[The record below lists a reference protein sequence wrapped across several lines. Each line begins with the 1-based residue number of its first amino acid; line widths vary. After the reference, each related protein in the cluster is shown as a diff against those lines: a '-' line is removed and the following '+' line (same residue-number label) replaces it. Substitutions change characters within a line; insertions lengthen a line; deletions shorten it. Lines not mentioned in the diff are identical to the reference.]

1 METKI
6 ESFIK
11 PNTINK
17 THTLKE
23 NINKLQEFLLS
34 IESIK
39 EDDKCILIYNILK
52 NINIEVFKIN
62 VILNNKRPSN
72 ENTIDFHTFDGLVEN
87 NNIKNTYIFKI
98 LLDKVS
104 DVYMNDY
111 TDTFNEIINIF
122 SKFKIQKGKDETDK
136 PSSLNLILL
145 TSMRNKFINDIIEFD
160 PIFDID
166 EMDVEYIKVMDLIID
181 QFYNNKKR
189 EEDDLFQKFKREI
202 IYHIFEL
209 IRYLQVNEQVI
220 NKIVNEWKCTGM
232 PHSRSDM
239 Y

>member
-1 METKI
+1 
-6 ESFIK
+6 
-11 PNTINK
+11 
-17 THTLKE
+17 
-23 NINKLQEFLLS
+23 
-34 IESIK
+34 
-39 EDDKCILIYNILK
+39 
-52 NINIEVFKIN
+52 
-62 VILNNKRPSN
+62 
-72 ENTIDFHTFDGLVEN
+72 
-87 NNIKNTYIFKI
+87 
-98 LLDKVS
+98 
-104 DVYMNDY
+104 MNDY

>member
-1 METKI
+1 
-6 ESFIK
+6 
-11 PNTINK
+11 
-17 THTLKE
+17 
-23 NINKLQEFLLS
+23 
-34 IESIK
+34 
-39 EDDKCILIYNILK
+39 
-52 NINIEVFKIN
+52 
-62 VILNNKRPSN
+62 
-72 ENTIDFHTFDGLVEN
+72 
-87 NNIKNTYIFKI
+87 
-98 LLDKVS
+98 
-104 DVYMNDY
+104 
-111 TDTFNEIINIF
+111 
-122 SKFKIQKGKDETDK
+122 
-136 PSSLNLILL
+136 
-145 TSMRNKFINDIIEFD
+145 MRNKFINDIIEFD

-189 EEDDLFQKFKREI
+189 EEHDIFQKFKREI